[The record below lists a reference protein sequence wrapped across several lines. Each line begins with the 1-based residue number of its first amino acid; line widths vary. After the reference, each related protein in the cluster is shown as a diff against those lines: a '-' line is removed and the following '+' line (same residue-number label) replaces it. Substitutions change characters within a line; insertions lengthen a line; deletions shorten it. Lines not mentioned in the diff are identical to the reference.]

1 MNQDCWPVSESPFTH
16 VHWPDHQPVGL
27 VLDGVAI
34 PGLGEQICQ
43 WAGGH
48 PFIAECLYVATRWEA
63 VSDLSPWLVWLS
75 GPEDPV
81 LQGFLEQGA
90 VQEQGYLLV
99 SATDR
104 ATCTLWMRSH
114 LQVEMAPGCDELV
127 RIAHPALARTV
138 IGGNLPRFPTRA
150 VDRLIVPDRISEQWH
165 LVEPPAVQ
173 PDGTGDQPGKM
184 MASPDLK
191 GAFEAFNRRKS
202 ALQIWNNLDE
212 SVRNQLGGPDL
223 RDVYPALGKILE
235 EALGSGC
242 NNLREVMQFLF
253 ATLPRQADSNAVT
266 EAAPH
271 WIKDEQ

>member
-16 VHWPDHQPVGL
+16 VHWPDHHPVGL

-34 PGLGEQICQ
+34 PGLGEQIYQ
-43 WAGGH
+43 WAGGQ
-48 PFIAECLYVATRWEA
+48 PFNAECLYVATRWEA

-81 LQGFLEQGA
+81 LEGFLEQGA
-90 VQEQGYLLV
+90 VKEQGYLLI

-104 ATCTLWMRSH
+104 ATCTRWMRSH

-127 RIAHPALARTV
+127 RISHPALARTV
-138 IGGNLPRFPTRA
+138 IGGNLPRFSTRA

-173 PDGTGDQPGKM
+173 PGSTGDQPGKM
-184 MASPDLK
+184 IASPELR
-191 GAFEAFNRRKS
+191 GAFDAFNRRKG

-223 RDVYPALGKILE
+223 RDAYPALGRVLE

-253 ATLPRQADSNAVT
+253 SILPRQADRNAVT
-266 EAAPH
+266 ETASPL
-271 WIKDEQ
+271 DQG

>member
-16 VHWPDHQPVGL
+16 VHWPDHHPVGL
-27 VLDGVAI
+27 VLDGIAI
-34 PGLGEQICQ
+34 PGLGEQIYQ
-43 WAGGH
+43 WAGGQ
-48 PFIAECLYVATRWEA
+48 PSNADCLYVATRWEA
-63 VSDLSPWLVWLS
+63 VSDLSPWLVWLR

-81 LQGFLEQGA
+81 LQGFLEQGGE
-90 VQEQGYLLV
+90 QEQGYLLV

-104 ATCTLWMRSH
+104 ATCTRWMRSH
-114 LQVEMAPGCDELV
+114 LQVEMAPGCEELV

-173 PDGTGDQPGKM
+173 SGSTGDQPGKM
-184 MASPDLK
+184 IVSPDLK
-191 GAFEAFNRRKS
+191 GAFEAFNRRKG
-202 ALQIWNNLDE
+202 ALQIWNSLDE

-223 RDVYPALGKILE
+223 RDAYPALGRILE

-242 NNLREVMQFLF
+242 HNLREVMQFLF
-253 ATLPRQADSNAVT
+253 ATLLRQADNNAVT
-266 EAAPH
+266 ETAPPL
-271 WIKDEQ
+271 DQG

>member
-16 VHWPDHQPVGL
+16 VHWPDQRPVGL

-34 PGLGEQICQ
+34 QGLGEQIYQ
-43 WAGGH
+43 WVGGQ
-48 PFIAECLYVATRWEA
+48 PFNAECLYVATRWEA

-81 LQGFLEQGA
+81 LKGFLEQGA
-90 VQEQGYLLV
+90 MQEQGYLLV

-104 ATCTLWMRSH
+104 ATCTRWMRSH
-114 LQVEMAPGCDELV
+114 LQVEMAPGCEELV
-127 RIAHPALARTV
+127 RISHPALARTV
-138 IGGNLPRFPTRA
+138 IGGNLSRFPSRV

-173 PDGTGDQPGKM
+173 PGSTGEQPGKM
-184 MASPDLK
+184 IASPELR
-191 GAFEAFNRRKS
+191 GAFDAFNRRKG

-223 RDVYPALGKILE
+223 RDAYPALGRILE

-253 ATLPRQADSNAVT
+253 ATLPRQADRNAVMET
-266 EAAPH
+266 APPL
-271 WIKDEQ
+271 DQG